1 VLLHSRLER
10 ITSHRRTPTGYLA
23 ALVLSVVGEVS
34 RLCTVLQLLQVETQL
49 TEERMRRVEVER
61 TAEKEREARGK
72 EVLMHRELIGT
83 LKEQV
88 AELRETN
95 LRTAQERHAAMEE
108 EAAARGSM
116 HAAILEKQRTEE
128 ELRLLVDRCEAAE
141 SEREQLRRRVD
152 RLQYVPVRF
161 RMQTLPWWRA
171 S

>member
-1 VLLHSRLER
+1 
-10 ITSHRRTPTGYLA
+10 
-23 ALVLSVVGEVS
+23 
-34 RLCTVLQLLQVETQL
+34 VETQL
-49 TEERMRRVEVER
+49 TEERMRRVDVER

-88 AELRETN
+88 ADLREDN

-108 EAAARGSM
+108 EAAARGGM

-141 SEREQLRRRVD
+141 SEREQLRRQVD
-152 RLQYVPVRF
+152 RLQCVPCRS
-161 RMQTLPWWRA
+161 RM
-171 S
+171 